1 MNQQQA
7 GDIEVSCLLGIASR
21 FPVPVTFR
29 AAGTNMSGQA
39 VTDSVL
45 LVLAGGWRSGST
57 ARN

>member
-7 GDIEVSCLLGIASR
+7 GDIEVSCLLGTASS

-45 LVLAGGWRSGST
+45 LVLAGGERRGST